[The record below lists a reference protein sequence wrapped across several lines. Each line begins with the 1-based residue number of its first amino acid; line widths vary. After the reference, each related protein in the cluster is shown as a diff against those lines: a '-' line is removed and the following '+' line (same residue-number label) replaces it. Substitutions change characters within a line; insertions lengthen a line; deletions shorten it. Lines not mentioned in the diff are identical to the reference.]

1 MISSRGA
8 LIESRNENLGKL
20 GSRVSSFK
28 EIDQRNKS
36 N

>member
-8 LIESRNENLGKL
+8 IIESRNENLGKL

-28 EIDQRNKS
+28 EID
-36 N
+36 

>member
-28 EIDQRNKS
+28 EID
-36 N
+36 